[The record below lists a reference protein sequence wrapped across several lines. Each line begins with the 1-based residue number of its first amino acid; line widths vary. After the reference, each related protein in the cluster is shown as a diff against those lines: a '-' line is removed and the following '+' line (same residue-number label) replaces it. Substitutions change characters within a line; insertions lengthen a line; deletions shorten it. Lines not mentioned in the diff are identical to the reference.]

1 MTTNLIRGKS
11 NKSFLLVAGV
21 IVLLL
26 LIASAFV
33 TATHV
38 ARQQDRDSLV
48 QVKNEQL
55 VTLRDAQG
63 KLQPAVNTYLAA
75 YKKAHLAAG
84 TRDKAEQDSKE
95 EHDAFK
101 EAEAS
106 AREAVATLK
115 AARGAEEGELR
126 DAIAQFE
133 DSYLGYVDYMAG
145 LVDSYPQFLTLFG
158 ESNEGCKGIFVG
170 SPGASLTERAN
181 LLTKAAGICRSAT
194 EKLGQAKNPTYAD
207 YALRVQNRVNQ
218 LEIDG
223 AATAKAEQ
231 SLGPFNASKDQL
243 TQKVN
248 DAYARN
254 ASEQE
259 LLAIA
264 DELKAMNDQIKANKS
279 EFDFAAKRY
288 KKTVEEMPSL
298 LEDVFSKHVP
308 DEMKYFESVIPI
320 RLAVLESVIDDA
332 MVE

>member
-1 MTTNLIRGKS
+1 MTTNLIRRKS
-11 NKSFLLVAGV
+11 NKRFLLVAGV

-33 TATHV
+33 AVTQV

-48 QVKNEQL
+48 QLKNEQL
-55 VTLRDAQG
+55 VTLRDAQS

-75 YKKAHLAAG
+75 YKKAQLAAG
-84 TRDKAEQDSKE
+84 SREKAEQDSKKE
-95 EHDAFK
+95 LDAFK

-106 AREAVATLK
+106 AREAMRTVK
-115 AARGAEEGELR
+115 AARGAEEGELK

-133 DSYLGYVDYMAG
+133 DSYLGFVDYMAG
-145 LVDSYPQFLTLFG
+145 LVDSYPQFQALFG
-158 ESNEGCKGIFVG
+158 EENEGCKGIFIG
-170 SPGASLTERAN
+170 SRAANLTERAT
-181 LLTKAAGICRSAT
+181 LLTEAAGICRSAT
-194 EKLGQAKNPTYAD
+194 EKLGESKNPTYVD
-207 YALRVQNRVNQ
+207 YALRVKNRVSQ
-218 LEIDG
+218 LETDG

-231 SLGPFNASKDQL
+231 SLGPFNESKDQL
-243 TQKVN
+243 TKKVD
-248 DAYARN
+248 DANARN
-254 ASEQE
+254 ASAEE

-279 EFDFAAKRY
+279 EFDFASKRY
-288 KKTVEEMPSL
+288 KKTVEAMPSL

-332 MVE
+332 LVE

>member
-1 MTTNLIRGKS
+1 MTTNPIRAKRPKKFLI
-11 NKSFLLVAGV
+11 LAGV
-21 IVLLL
+21 TVLLL
-26 LIASAFV
+26 SIAAAFV
-33 TATHV
+33 TVTQV
-38 ARQQDRDSLV
+38 ARQQERDSLV
-48 QVKNEQL
+48 QLKNEQL
-55 VTLRDAQG
+55 VTLRDARS
-63 KLQPAVNTYLAA
+63 KLQPTLNPYLAA

-84 TRDKAEQDSKE
+84 SRDKAEQDSKKE
-95 EHDAFK
+95 LDAFK

-106 AREAVATLK
+106 AREAMQTIT
-115 AARGAEEGELR
+115 AAHGAEEGELS

-145 LVDSYPQFLTLFG
+145 LVDSYPEFHGLFG
-158 ESNEGCKGIFVG
+158 EENEGCQGIFIG
-170 SPGASLTERAN
+170 SRGANLTERAS
-181 LLTKAAGICRSAT
+181 LLTEAAGICRSAT
-194 EKLGQAKNPTYAD
+194 EKLGQSKNPTYVD
-207 YALRVQNRVNQ
+207 YALRVQNRVSQ

-231 SLGPFNASKDQL
+231 SLEPLNASADQMKK
-243 TQKVN
+243 KVD

-264 DELKAMNDQIKANKS
+264 DELKGMNDQIKANKS

-298 LEDVFSKHVP
+298 LQDVFSKHVP
-308 DEMKYFESVIPI
+308 DEMKYFESVMPI

-332 MVE
+332 LVE